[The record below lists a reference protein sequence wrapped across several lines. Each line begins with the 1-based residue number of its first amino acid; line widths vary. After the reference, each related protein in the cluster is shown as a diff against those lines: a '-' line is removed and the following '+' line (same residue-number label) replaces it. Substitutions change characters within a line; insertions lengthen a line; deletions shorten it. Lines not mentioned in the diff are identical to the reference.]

1 MRRLLPVL
9 VLALCACAHVPPSPT
24 TVLDEAAGRA
34 RDTGAPPRTLAL
46 AAFHALLVENQP
58 ERARTLAEDAL
69 RRDPAEPYALAL
81 QGVLARRDG
90 QPEAALDA
98 ALRLVQ
104 AAPRHPL
111 AAAAAREIQDAAG
124 LAASLDARILAEAP
138 RALAAGAGGETAVL
152 LRSALTQLQ
161 FLHDRPE
168 LAETRAAAGV
178 PSEATLLGPL
188 SALHLLGFG
197 ERSEPERTGAIP
209 DSLTGPLGAVTP
221 RVLGIPGGR
230 LSLEAEG
237 LVGDLYVM
245 AVDVEVPTAA
255 LYVVRAISPSTH
267 RMLLDGALLDERR
280 TYERPDS
287 TTAARAV
294 RLEPGVHRL
303 MAVLLK
309 EERTGSLVFTVSRAD
324 GQPSSVRFSAARGP
338 APRWDGVKVEDAP
351 GFYPDAASLEAALE
365 KEAGRSLATFLAAR
379 DGEGRDVDGS
389 RRLLSE
395 LGPLPAS
402 AAWNVLSAELALRDR
417 SLPTKVGQGRATR
430 DLEVAVERDPGN
442 VGALLSRGFLAVND
456 QRVDQAVA
464 LAARA
469 RAAHS
474 PVGTPVLGLESRIAL
489 AQGVDAQAD
498 TLARQSLERVP
509 GLCEALLVRYDVAR
523 RRDAV
528 ATTDGLL
535 DAISTCPGEQ
545 LRRVN
550 HWKFRGKLDRALSEM
565 RRLRARLPGDVSF
578 GAQEADLLVSLRRT
592 DEAAALLRGLTAL
605 RPRDPALW
613 RRLGDTLAL
622 GKHDAEALAAREQAL
637 ALDGSDLALRRMVER
652 ARTGKE
658 LLAEFAI
665 DARAALKAFDAR
677 GSNVEGS
684 SVLVVDAAATRAYAD
699 GSMVDRIHTVER
711 ALDQSA
717 VARVAEVQVP
727 QGAQVLALRTLKA
740 DGTALEPE
748 SLDKETVS
756 LPGVGVGDSVDFEY
770 LLSHPSR
777 RAASPGWTAG
787 AFYFQVGGVADDWA
801 TYAVVAPRG
810 SGMTVDA
817 HNMPAPPVKTE
828 GERDIV
834 RVEVHRAP
842 ALVPEP
848 NAPPSGTEELPFV
861 VVGAG
866 DTGAS
871 GLLTA
876 TGDALAARA
885 QRTFEV
891 EAFARAAAA
900 GKSGLDAVRALH
912 AAVMDR
918 IPGRDAGLGLSAA
931 STLAQDRGSR
941 LWLLK
946 AALEAEGFPA
956 RLAMVRTFAT
966 DPSPYRFPNEALFPY
981 VCLRVDVPGHEPV
994 WLDTVIRYGPF
1005 GLLPEQATNGREA
1018 YLLPEPG
1025 RPLVALKTPAQKSSG
1040 GREVTLDLALAED
1053 GTLSGDVLEVYSGFE
1068 AAQLAETL
1076 EGVSSEQRDQALQ
1089 QALSR
1094 YFGGAQLSQLRLDVK
1109 RAVGAP
1115 LSLRYHFVAPRFARV
1130 DEGRMTL
1137 GPLTYPAQV
1146 GRRYVTLGTRR
1157 SPLFIDSTESN
1168 VSHVALRLPRG
1179 WHVDDP
1185 LKGGKLESPFGLFT
1199 RDEVEGEVFR
1209 VEERYRLD
1217 MARIPV
1223 AQYEAFAG
1231 FAGQVDLLQT
1241 RDLVAI
1247 KQGALK
1253 NPAGRTER

>member
-1 MRRLLPVL
+1 MRRFLPLL
-9 VLALCACAHVPPSPT
+9 VLALCACAHAPPAST
-24 TVLDEAAGRA
+24 AVLDDAAGRA
-34 RDTGAPPRTLAL
+34 QDASAPPRTVAL
-46 AAFHALLVENQP
+46 AGFHAFLVENQP
-58 ERARTLAEDAL
+58 DRARSLAEDAL
-69 RRDPAEPYALAL
+69 RRDPREPYALAL
-81 QGVLARRDG
+81 QGLLARREG
-90 QPEAALDA
+90 HPEAALDA
-98 ALRLVQ
+98 ALRLVH
-104 AAPRHPL
+104 AAPNHPL
-111 AAAAAREIQDAAG
+111 GTLAAREIQDIAG
-124 LAASLDARILAEAP
+124 LAGSLDARILAEAP
-138 RALAAGAGGETAVL
+138 VVLAAGARGETAVR
-152 LRSALTQLQ
+152 LRGALAQLQ
-161 FLHDRPE
+161 FLNERPE
-168 LAETRAAAGV
+168 LTETRAAAGV
-178 PSEATLLGPL
+178 AREATLVGPL

-197 ERSEPERTGAIP
+197 ERTEPERTGEIP
-209 DSLTGPLGAVTP
+209 TSLTGPFGPLSP
-221 RVLGIPGGR
+221 RVLATPGGR

-237 LVGDLYVM
+237 LAGDLYIE
-245 AVDVEVPTAA
+245 AVDVEVSTPAT
-255 LYVVRAISPSTH
+255 YVVEAISPSTF
-267 RMLLDGALLDERR
+267 RLLLDGTLLHERR
-280 TYERPDS
+280 TYERPGS
-287 TTAARAV
+287 TFGVRAV
-294 RLEPGVHRL
+294 HLDPGSHRL

-309 EERTGSLVFTVSRAD
+309 EERTGSFYFTVSRAD
-324 GQPSSVRFSAARGP
+324 GQPSGLRFSPSRGP
-338 APRWDGVKVEDAP
+338 APRWAGVKIVDAA
-351 GFYPDAASLEAALE
+351 GYYPDAPSIEAALE
-365 KEAGRSLATFLAAR
+365 KEAGRALATFLATR
-379 DGEGRDVDGS
+379 DSQTRDVDGA
-389 RRLLSE
+389 RRLLGE
-395 LGPLPAS
+395 LGPLPPA

-430 DLEVAVERDPGN
+430 DLEVAVERDPTN
-442 VGALLSRGFLAVND
+442 VGALLARGLLAVND

-469 RAAHS
+469 RTVHS

-498 TLARQSLERVP
+498 TLARESLQRVP

-528 ATTDGLL
+528 AITDGLL
-535 DAISTCPGEQ
+535 DSIATCPGEQ
-545 LRRVN
+545 LRRVS
-550 HWKFRGKLDRALSEM
+550 HWKFRGQLERALTEM
-565 RRLRARLPGDVSF
+565 RRLRARMPGDISLGV
-578 GAQEADLLVSLRRT
+578 QEADLLVALHRT
-592 DEAAALLRGLTAL
+592 DEATALLRGLTDL
-605 RPRDPALW
+605 RPRDASLW
-613 RRLGDTLAL
+613 KRLGDTLAL
-622 GKHDAEALAAREQAL
+622 GKHDAEALAARERAL
-637 ALDGSDLALRRMVER
+637 SLDGSDLPLRRTMER

-658 LLAEFAI
+658 LLSEFAI
-665 DARAALKAFDAR
+665 DGRAAVKAFEAR

-684 SVLVVDAAATRAYAD
+684 SVLIVDAAATRAFAD

-711 ALDQSA
+711 VLDQSA

-727 QGAQVLALRTLKA
+727 QGAQVLSLRTLKA
-740 DGTALEPE
+740 DGTVLEPE
-748 SLDKETVS
+748 SLDKDTVS
-756 LPGVGVGDSVDFEY
+756 LPGVGVGDAVEFEY
-770 LLSHPSR
+770 LLAHPAR
-777 RAASPGWTAG
+777 RVASPGWTAG

-801 TYAVVAPRG
+801 TYAVSAPHG

-817 HNMPAPPVKTE
+817 HNMPTPPLRQE
-828 GERDIV
+828 GKEDVIRMEV
-834 RVEVHRAP
+834 RGVP
-842 ALVPEP
+842 PLVPEP
-848 NAPPSGTEELPFV
+848 NSPPSGTEQLPFL

-866 DTGAS
+866 DTGS
-871 GLLTA
+871 KGLLTA
-876 TGDALAARA
+876 TGDALSARA

-891 EAFARAAAA
+891 EAFARAAAG

-946 AALEAEGFPA
+946 AALEAQGFPA

-981 VCLRVDVPGHEPV
+981 VCLRVEVPGHEPV

-1005 GLLPEQATNGREA
+1005 GQLPEQAANGREA

-1025 RPLVALKTPAQKSSG
+1025 RPLVALKTPPQPNAG
-1040 GREVTLDLALAED
+1040 GREVKLDLSLSED
-1053 GTLSGDVLEVYSGFE
+1053 GTLSGDVLEVYTGFE

-1076 EGVSSEQRDQALQ
+1076 EGVSNEQRDQALQ

-1094 YFGGAQLSQLRLDVK
+1094 YFGGAELSDLRLDVK
-1109 RAVGAP
+1109 RTVGAP

-1146 GRRYVTLGTRR
+1146 GRRYVTLGARR
-1157 SPLFIDSTESN
+1157 SPLFIDSSELN
-1168 VSHVALRLPRG
+1168 VSHVALRLPPG
-1179 WHVDDP
+1179 WHIDDP

-1199 RDEVEGEVFR
+1199 RDEAETDVFR

-1223 AQYEAFAG
+1223 AQYETFAS

-1253 NPAGRTER
+1253 NPTGRTER

>member
-1 MRRLLPVL
+1 MHRLLSVL
-9 VLALCACAHVPPSPT
+9 VLALCACAHIPPSPT
-24 TVLDEAAGRA
+24 AVLDDAAGRA
-34 RDTGAPPRTLAL
+34 KDSGAPPRTVAL

-58 ERARTLAEDAL
+58 ERARSLAEDAL
-69 RRDPAEPYALAL
+69 RRDPGEPYALVL
-81 QGVLARRDG
+81 RGVLARRDG
-90 QPEAALDA
+90 HPEAALDA
-98 ALRLVQ
+98 ALRLVRS
-104 AAPRHPL
+104 APKHPL
-111 AAAAAREIQDAAG
+111 ATAAAREIQEIAG
-124 LAASLDARILAEAP
+124 TAGSLDSRILAEAP
-138 RALAAGAGGETAVL
+138 RALAGGAGGETAAR
-152 LRSALTQLQ
+152 LRGTLAQLQ
-161 FLHDRPE
+161 FLNDRAE
-168 LAETRAAAGV
+168 LAETRAAAGAAG
-178 PSEATLLGPL
+178 EATLLGPL

-197 ERSEPERTGAIP
+197 ERTEPERTGVIP
-209 DSLTGPLGAVTP
+209 DSLPGPFGSVTP
-221 RVLGIPGGR
+221 RVLASTGGR

-237 LVGDLYVM
+237 LAGDLYVES
-245 AVDVEVPTAA
+245 VDLEVPTAA
-255 LYVVRAISPSTH
+255 TYVVEAISPNTY
-267 RMLLDGALLDERR
+267 RLLLDGTLLHERR
-280 TYERPDS
+280 TYEKPGS
-287 TTAARAV
+287 TASARAV
-294 RLEPGVHRL
+294 RLDAGLHRL

-309 EERTGSLVFTVSRAD
+309 EERTGSFFFTVSRAD
-324 GQPSSVRFSAARGP
+324 GQPSGLRFTAARGP
-338 APRWDGVKVEDAP
+338 APRWTGVKVEDAP
-351 GFYPDAASLEAALE
+351 GFYPDAASMEVALE
-365 KEAGRSLATFLAAR
+365 PEAGRSLATFLAAR
-379 DGEGRDVDGS
+379 DALGHDADGA
-389 RRLLSE
+389 RRILAE
-395 LGPLPAS
+395 LGTLPPA
-402 AAWNVLSAELALRDR
+402 AAWNMLAADLALRDR
-417 SLPTKVGQGRATR
+417 SLPSKVGQGRATR
-430 DLEVAVERDPGN
+430 DLEVAVERDPAN
-442 VGALLSRGFLAVND
+442 VGALVARGVLAIND

-469 RAAHS
+469 RAAHA
-474 PVGTPVLGLESRIAL
+474 PVGTPVLALESRIAL

-498 TLARQSLERVP
+498 TLARQSLEQVP

-550 HWKFRGKLDRALSEM
+550 HWKFRGQLDRALGEM
-565 RRLRARLPGDVSF
+565 RRLRERMAGDVGL
-578 GAQEADLLVSLRRT
+578 GAQEADLLVALRRT
-592 DEAAALLRGLTAL
+592 DEAAALLRGLTVL
-605 RPRDPALW
+605 RPRDTSLW
-613 RRLGDTLAL
+613 KRLGDTLAL
-622 GKHDAEALAAREQAL
+622 GKHPAEALAARERAL
-637 ALDGSDLALRRMVER
+637 TLDGSDLSLRRTVER

-658 LLAEFAI
+658 ILADFAI
-665 DARAALKAFDAR
+665 DGRKALKAFDAR

-684 SVLVVDAAATRAYAD
+684 SVLVVDAAATRAFAD
-699 GSMVDRIHTVER
+699 GSMVDRVHTVEKV
-711 ALDQSA
+711 LDQSA
-717 VARVAEVQVP
+717 VARVADVQVP

-740 DGTALEPE
+740 DGTVLEPE
-748 SLDKETVS
+748 SLDKDTVS
-756 LPGVGVGDSVDFEY
+756 LPGVGVGDAVEFEY
-770 LLSHPSR
+770 LLAHPSR

-801 TYAVVAPRG
+801 TYAVMAPRG

-817 HNMPAPPVKTE
+817 HNMRAPAVKTE
-828 GERDIV
+828 GDQDVLRAEV
-834 RVEVHRAP
+834 RGAP

-848 NAPPSGTEELPFV
+848 NAPPSGTEQLPFL

-866 DTGAS
+866 DTGPG

-876 TGDALAARA
+876 TGDALSARA

-891 EAFARAAAA
+891 EAFARAAVA
-900 GKSGLDAVRALH
+900 GKSGLEAVRALH

-918 IPGRDAGLGLSAA
+918 IPGRDSGLALSAA

-946 AALEAEGFPA
+946 AALEAQGFPA

-981 VCLRVDVPGHEPV
+981 VCLRVELPGHEPV

-1005 GLLPEQATNGREA
+1005 GVLPEQATNGREA

-1025 RPLVALKTPAQKSSG
+1025 RPLVALKTPAQQPVG
-1040 GREVTLDLALAED
+1040 GREVKLDLALAED

-1094 YFGGAQLSQLRLDVK
+1094 YFGGAQLSDLRLDVK

-1146 GRRYVTLGTRR
+1146 GRRYVTVGTRR
-1157 SPLFIDSTESN
+1157 SPLFIDATEQN
-1168 VSHVALRLPRG
+1168 VSHVALRLPPG
-1179 WHVDDP
+1179 WHIDDP

-1199 RDEVEGEVFR
+1199 RDEQGTEVFR

-1223 AQYEAFAG
+1223 DQYEAFAS

-1241 RDLVAI
+1241 RDLVAL
-1247 KQGALK
+1247 KPSALK
-1253 NPAGRTER
+1253 NPAGRTQR

>member
-9 VLALCACAHVPPSPT
+9 VLALSACAHVPPSPT
-24 TVLDEAAGRA
+24 TVLDQAAGQA
-34 RDTGAPPRTLAL
+34 RDAGAPPRTLAL

-90 QPEAALDA
+90 HPAAALDA

-111 AAAAAREIQDAAG
+111 AVVAAREIQDAAG
-124 LAASLDARILAEAP
+124 MAGSLDARSLAEAP

-152 LRSALTQLQ
+152 LRSTLTQLQ

-168 LAETRAAAGV
+168 LAETRAAVGV
-178 PSEATLLGPL
+178 PPEATLLGPL

-209 DSLTGPLGAVTP
+209 DSVSGPLGAVTP

-237 LVGDLYVM
+237 LAGDLYVM

-255 LYVVRAISPSTH
+255 LYVVRTISPSTH

-309 EERTGSLVFTVSRAD
+309 EERTGSLFLTVSRAD
-324 GQPSSVRFSAARGP
+324 GQPSGVRFSAARGP
-338 APRWDGVKVEDAP
+338 APRWGGVKVEDAP

-365 KEAGRSLATFLAAR
+365 KEAGRSLAAFLAAR

-395 LGPLPAS
+395 LGTLPPA

-442 VGALLSRGFLAVND
+442 VGALLSRGFLAIND

-469 RAAHS
+469 RAARS

-528 ATTDGLL
+528 AATDGLL

-550 HWKFRGKLDRALSEM
+550 HWKFRGKLDRALGEM
-565 RRLRARLPGDVSF
+565 RRLRARLPGDVTF

-613 RRLGDTLAL
+613 KRLGDTLAL
-622 GKHDAEALAAREQAL
+622 GKHDAEALAARERAL

-665 DARAALKAFDAR
+665 DARTALKAFDAR

-684 SVLVVDAAATRAYAD
+684 SVLVVDAAATQAYPD

-740 DGTALEPE
+740 DGTVLEPE
-748 SLDKETVS
+748 SLDKDTVS

-770 LLSHPSR
+770 LLSHPAR

-817 HNMPAPPVKTE
+817 HNMPTPPVRTE
-828 GERDIV
+828 GDRDIV
-834 RVEVHRAP
+834 RVEVRGAP

-871 GLLTA
+871 GLLTT
-876 TGDALAARA
+876 TGDALSARA

-891 EAFARAAAA
+891 EAFARTAVA

-1005 GLLPEQATNGREA
+1005 GLLPEQAANGREA

-1025 RPLVALKTPAQKSSG
+1025 RPLVALKTPAQQSAG
-1040 GREVTLDLALAED
+1040 GREVTLDLVLAED

-1109 RAVGAP
+1109 HAVGAP

-1168 VSHVALRLPRG
+1168 VSHVALRLPPG

-1199 RDEVEGEVFR
+1199 RDEVEDQVFR

-1217 MARIPV
+1217 LARIPV

>member
-1 MRRLLPVL
+1 MRRLLSVL

-24 TVLDEAAGRA
+24 AVLDDAAGRA
-34 RDTGAPPRTLAL
+34 KDAGATARTVAL
-46 AAFHALLVENQP
+46 AGFHAFLVENQP
-58 ERARTLAEDAL
+58 DRARALAEDAL
-69 RRDPAEPYALAL
+69 HRDPGEPYALSLQQAL
-81 QGVLARRDG
+81 ALRDG
-90 QPEAALDA
+90 HPEAALEA
-98 ALRLVQ
+98 ALGLVR
-104 AAPRHPL
+104 AAPNHPL
-111 AAAAAREIQDAAG
+111 AAAAARHVQESAG
-124 LAASLDARILAEAP
+124 LAGSLDSRILAEAP

-152 LRSALTQLQ
+152 LRQALAQLQ
-161 FLHDRPE
+161 FLDERPE
-168 LAETRAAAGV
+168 LAETRSAAGV
-178 PSEATLLGPL
+178 PAEVTLLGPL
-188 SALHLLGFG
+188 SPLHLLGFG
-197 ERSEPERTGAIP
+197 ERTEPERTGTLP
-209 DSLTGPLGAVTP
+209 DSLTGPVGAVTP
-221 RVLGIPGGR
+221 RVLPIPAGR

-237 LVGDLYVM
+237 LAGDVYVA
-245 AVDVEVPTAA
+245 AVDVEVPAAA
-255 LYVVRAISPSTH
+255 LYVVRASSPSTH
-267 RMLLDGALLDERR
+267 RMLIDGTLLHERR

-287 TTAARAV
+287 IVAARAV
-294 RLEPGVHRL
+294 RLDAGVHRL

-309 EERTGSLVFTVSRAD
+309 EERTGSLAFTVSRAD
-324 GQPSSVRFSAARGP
+324 GQPSGVRFSAARGA
-338 APRWDGVKVEDAP
+338 APRWNGVKVEDAP
-351 GFYPDAASLEAALE
+351 GFYPDAASLQTALAP
-365 KEAGRSLATFLAAR
+365 EAGRALSIYLAAR
-379 DGEGRDVDGS
+379 DAEGRDVDGA

-395 LGPLPAS
+395 LGPLPAA
-402 AAWNVLSAELALRDR
+402 AAWNVLSANLALRDR

-430 DLEVAVERDPGN
+430 DLEVAVERDPSN
-442 VGALLSRGFLAVND
+442 VGALLARGFLAVND
-456 QRVDQAVA
+456 QRVDQAVG

-469 RAAHS
+469 RAAHA
-474 PVGTPVLGLESRIAL
+474 PVGTPVLMLESRIAL

-498 TLARQSLERVP
+498 TLARQSLEQIS

-535 DAISTCPGEQ
+535 ADLSTCPGEQ

-550 HWKFRGKLDRALSEM
+550 HWKFRGQLDRALVEM
-565 RRLRARLPGDVSF
+565 RRLRQRLPGDV
-578 GAQEADLLVSLRRT
+578 ALATQEADLLVSLKRM
-592 DEAAALLRGLTAL
+592 DEASTLLRGLTTL

-613 RRLGDTLAL
+613 KRLGDTLAL

-637 ALDGSDLALRRMVER
+637 ALDGSDLSLRRTVER

-658 LLAEFAI
+658 ILADFAI
-665 DARAALKAFDAR
+665 DGRKALKAFDAR

-684 SVLVVDAAATRAYAD
+684 SVLVVDAAATRAFAD
-699 GSMVDRIHTVER
+699 GSMVDRIHTVEKV
-711 ALDQSA
+711 LDQSA

-740 DGTALEPE
+740 NGTVLEPE
-748 SLDKETVS
+748 SLDKDTVS
-756 LPGVGVGDSVDFEY
+756 LPGVGVGDAVEFEY
-770 LLSHPSR
+770 MLAHPSR

-801 TYAVVAPRG
+801 TYAVLAPRG

-817 HNMPAPPVKTE
+817 HNMPVPPVKTE
-828 GERDIV
+828 RDLDV
-834 RVEVHRAP
+834 LRVEVRGAP

-848 NAPPSGTEELPFV
+848 NSPPSGTEQLPFL

-866 DTGAS
+866 DTGPG

-876 TGDALAARA
+876 TGDALSARA

-891 EAFARAAAA
+891 EAFARTAA
-900 GKSGLDAVRALH
+900 GGKTGIDAVRALY

-918 IPGRDAGLGLSAA
+918 IPGRDSGLGLSAA
-931 STLAQDRGSR
+931 GTLAQDRGSR

-946 AALEAEGFPA
+946 AVLEAEGFPA

-981 VCLRVDVPGHEPV
+981 VCLRVEVPGHEPV

-1005 GLLPEQATNGREA
+1005 GLLPEQATNSEA

-1025 RPLVALKTPAQKSSG
+1025 RPLVALKTPAQQSVG
-1040 GREVTLDLALAED
+1040 GREVTLNLALAED

-1076 EGVSSEQRDQALQ
+1076 EGVSNEQRDQALQ

-1094 YFGGAQLSQLRLDVK
+1094 YFGGAQLSNLRLDVR

-1130 DEGRMTL
+1130 EEGRMTL

-1146 GRRYVTLGTRR
+1146 GRRYVTVGTRR
-1157 SPLFIDSTESN
+1157 SPLFIDSTELN
-1168 VSHVALRLPRG
+1168 VSHVALRLPPG

-1199 RDEVEGEVFR
+1199 RDEREADVFK
-1209 VEERYRLD
+1209 VEERYRLE

-1223 AQYEAFAG
+1223 NQYEAFAG

-1241 RDLVAI
+1241 RDIVAV
-1247 KQGALK
+1247 KPGALK